1 MSLQGFGAPQ
11 GGAPMRRVEGF
22 PAQGVARVSPEL
34 APWLRMWA
42 IARRHAYVLL
52 RSPHRLFDVTVWP
65 IVDTVLFGSLGVF
78 FARQGGPASAAQAG
92 VAYLLSGIVLW
103 HVVYQA
109 QIAVSTGFMEETW
122 SRNLLSLMVT
132 PLRELELVGGIALF
146 GLAKLVMGVG
156 VVALAAF
163 AFYAFDVTTLGL
175 GLVPVIAVLL
185 LGGWA
190 IALLVVGL
198 MLRFGNGAEALAWG
212 IMFVVMPLGGV
223 FYPVE
228 ALPGFIRPLSALLPT
243 THAFAAGRALIDGGP
258 MPWGELGLAAVGT
271 VVATAAAL
279 AFLWLMLRVFRQR
292 GYVTRYT

>member
-1 MSLQGFGAPQ
+1 MYRFQEL
-11 GGAPMRRVEGF
+11 
-22 PAQGVARVSPEL
+22 PARGLDRVSREL

-42 IARRHAYVLL
+42 VARRHAYVLL
-52 RSPHRLFDVTVWP
+52 RSPHRLFDVSVWP

-78 FARQGGPASAAQAG
+78 FARQGGPSSPAQAG
-92 VAYLLSGIVLW
+92 AAYLLSGIVLW

-271 VVATAAAL
+271 VVAAAAAL
-279 AFLWLMLRVFRQR
+279 AFLWLMLRVFRRR

>member
-1 MSLQGFGAPQ
+1 MTTQ
-11 GGAPMRRVEGF
+11 EF
-22 PAQGVARVSPEL
+22 PARGPVRVSREL
-34 APWLRMWA
+34 APWLRIWA
-42 IARRHAYVLL
+42 LARRHAYVLA

-78 FARQGGPASAAQAG
+78 FVRQGGPSSAAQAG

-132 PLRELELVGGIALF
+132 PLKELELVAGIALF

-156 VVALAAF
+156 VVALAAW
-163 AFYAFDVTTLGL
+163 ALYAFDVTTLGL
-175 GLVPVIAVLL
+175 GLVPVMAILL
-185 LGGWA
+185 MGGWA

-212 IMFVVMPLGGV
+212 IMFLVMPLGGV

-228 ALPGFIRPLSALLPT
+228 ALPGFIRPVSELLPT

-258 MPWGELGLAAVGT
+258 MPWGELAQAAVGT
-271 VVATAAAL
+271 LVGTAAAL
-279 AFLWLMLRVFRQR
+279 AFVAWMLRLFRRR
-292 GYVTRYT
+292 GYITRYS

>member
-1 MSLQGFGAPQ
+1 MTEGFGEPR
-11 GGAPMRRVEGF
+11 GGAPIYRFQEF
-22 PAQGVARVSPEL
+22 PVAAVARVPPQL

-78 FARQGGPASAAQAG
+78 FARQGGPSSPAQASA
-92 VAYLLSGIVLW
+92 AYLLSGIVLW

-156 VVALAAF
+156 VVALAAY
-163 AFYAFDVTTLGL
+163 ALYAFDVTALGL
-175 GLVPVIAVLL
+175 GLVPVMAVLL
-185 LGGWA
+185 AGGWA
-190 IALLVVGL
+190 IALLVIGL

-212 IMFVVMPLGGV
+212 IMFLVMPLGGV

-228 ALPGFIRPLSALLPT
+228 ALPGFIRPISVLLPT
-243 THAFAAGRALIDGGP
+243 THAFAAGRDLIDGGP
-258 MPWGELGLAAVGT
+258 MPWGELALAAVGT
-271 VVATAAAL
+271 LVAVAGAL
-279 AFLWLMLRVFRQR
+279 AFVAWMLRVFRRR
-292 GYVTRYT
+292 GYVTRYS

>member
-1 MSLQGFGAPQ
+1 MTAQEL
-11 GGAPMRRVEGF
+11 
-22 PAQGVARVSPEL
+22 PASGPVRVSREL
-34 APWLRMWA
+34 ARWLRIWA
-42 IARRHAYVLL
+42 VARRHAYVLV

-78 FARQGGPASAAQAG
+78 FVRQGGPSSAAQAG

-132 PLRELELVGGIALF
+132 PLKELELVAGIALF

-156 VVALAAF
+156 VVALAAY
-163 AFYAFDVTTLGL
+163 ALYAFDVTTLGL
-175 GLVPVIAVLL
+175 GLVPVMAILL
-185 LGGWA
+185 MGGWA

-212 IMFVVMPLGGV
+212 IMFLVMPLGGV

-228 ALPGFIRPLSALLPT
+228 ALPGFLRPVSELLPT

-258 MPWGELGLAAVGT
+258 MPWGELAQAAVGT
-271 VVATAAAL
+271 LVATAAAL
-279 AFLWLMLRVFRQR
+279 AFVAWMLRLFRRR
-292 GYVTRYT
+292 GYITRYS

>member
-1 MSLQGFGAPQ
+1 MTTQGLSAPGA
-11 GGAPMRRVEGF
+11 
-22 PAQGVARVSPEL
+22 ARVSREL
-34 APWLRMWA
+34 APWLRIWA
-42 IARRHAYVLL
+42 VARRHAYVLA

-78 FARQGGPASAAQAG
+78 FVTQGGPDSAAQAG

-132 PLRELELVGGIALF
+132 PLKELELVAGIALF
-146 GLAKLVMGVG
+146 GLVKLVMGVG
-156 VVALAAF
+156 VVALAAY
-163 AFYAFDVTTLGL
+163 ALYAFDVTTLGL
-175 GLVPVIAVLL
+175 GLVPVMAVLL
-185 LGGWA
+185 AGGWA

-212 IMFVVMPLGGV
+212 IMFLVMPLGGV

-228 ALPGFIRPLSALLPT
+228 ALPPFIRPISELLPT
-243 THAFAAGRALIDGGP
+243 THAFAAGRELLDGGP
-258 MPWGELGLAAVGT
+258 MPWGELAQAAIGT
-271 VVATAAAL
+271 LVAVLGAL
-279 AFLWLMLRVFRQR
+279 AFVAWMLRLFRRR
-292 GYVTRYT
+292 GYITRYS

>member
-1 MSLQGFGAPQ
+1 
-11 GGAPMRRVEGF
+11 
-22 PAQGVARVSPEL
+22 
-34 APWLRMWA
+34 
-42 IARRHAYVLL
+42 
-52 RSPHRLFDVTVWP
+52 VWP

-78 FARQGGPASAAQAG
+78 FARQGGPSSPAQAG
-92 VAYLLSGIVLW
+92 AAYLLSGIVLW

-258 MPWGELGLAAVGT
+258 MPWGELVLAAVGT

-279 AFLWLMLRVFRQR
+279 AFLWLMLRVFRRR

>member
-1 MSLQGFGAPQ
+1 VNRDVAAGRGVAVG
-11 GGAPMRRVEGF
+11 GGARGRPL
-22 PAQGVARVSPEL
+22 RVSPRS
-34 APWLRMWA
+34 APWLRVRA
-42 IARRHAYVLL
+42 VARRHAYVLR

-78 FARQGGPASAAQAG
+78 FARQGGPSSPAQAG

-109 QIAVSTGFMEETW
+109 QIAVSTGFMEESW

-132 PLRELELVGGIALF
+132 PLRELEMVAGIGLF

-156 VVALAAF
+156 VVALGAVGL
-163 AFYAFDVTTLGL
+163 YAFDVTALGL
-175 GLVPVIAVLL
+175 GLVPVVAILL
-185 LGGWA
+185 MVGWA
-190 IALLVVGL
+190 IALFVVGL

-223 FYPVE
+223 FYPAE
-228 ALPGFIRPLSALLPT
+228 ALPGFVRPVSQLLPT

-258 MPWGELGLAAVGT
+258 MPWDEVGLAAAGT
-271 VVATAAAL
+271 VVVTAAAL
-279 AFLWLMLRVFRQR
+279 VFVARMLRLFRRR
-292 GYVTRYT
+292 GYITRYS

>member
-1 MSLQGFGAPQ
+1 MTAQGFTAPGA
-11 GGAPMRRVEGF
+11 
-22 PAQGVARVSPEL
+22 ARVSREL
-34 APWLRMWA
+34 APWLRIWA
-42 IARRHAYVLL
+42 VARRHAYVLA

-78 FARQGGPASAAQAG
+78 FVTQGGPDSAAQAG

-132 PLRELELVGGIALF
+132 PLKELELVAGIALF
-146 GLAKLVMGVG
+146 GLVKLVMGVG
-156 VVALAAF
+156 VVALAAY
-163 AFYAFDVTTLGL
+163 ALYAFDVTTLGL
-175 GLVPVIAVLL
+175 GLVPVMAILL
-185 LGGWA
+185 AGGWA

-212 IMFVVMPLGGV
+212 IMFLVMPLGGV

-228 ALPGFIRPLSALLPT
+228 ALPPFIRPISELLPT
-243 THAFAAGRALIDGGP
+243 THAFAAGRELIDGGP
-258 MPWGELGLAAVGT
+258 MPWGELAQAAVGT
-271 VVATAAAL
+271 LVAVLGAL
-279 AFLWLMLRVFRQR
+279 AFVAWMLRLFRRR
-292 GYVTRYT
+292 GYVTRYS